1 MNGPKQGE
9 RLILAKEGE
18 IGEIFERIVVPSCR
32 RKTILR
38 LAHTVPTAGHMLERK
53 LEHSY
58 KDTTWPW
65 ITKDI
70 ADWCRTCPKCH

>member
-1 MNGPKQGE
+1 MKHLEQ
-9 RLILAKEGE
+9 GE

-38 LAHTVPTAGHMLERK
+38 LAHTVSTAGHMLERK
-53 LEHSY
+53 TRALVGRLYS
-58 KDTTWPW
+58 WPW

-70 ADWCRTCPKCH
+70 ADWCK